1 MDATEKAKWIEEA
14 AKDKERFNRENA
26 AYIAK
31 QNGPSGQAQ
40 AEHSNVKL
48 AILANVEGASKQ
60 ADEGIDAESNARIND
75 RGTSMELDEKKR
87 KDEEDQGNGEIGREA
102 GKRNVVDATG
112 ETDVAQK
119 AKGKDFG
126 VRYKANPGSLVKQA
140 RGKGG
145 NKQLKGDEMNQG
157 GVIGGDVQ
165 SSSSSTSCPS
175 GNVSPSI
182 AKYFAFLFTQWS
194 GVRQV
199 GNCHDRH
206 LALLIEL
213 KIDMSGKSKR
223 LAERNPGA
231 SVEAMDRNFRRIW
244 KRRSSSR
251 PC

>member
-40 AEHSNVKL
+40 VGHSNVKQAGL
-48 AILANVEGASKQ
+48 AIVEGAPKQ
-60 ADEGIDAESNARIND
+60 ADEAIDGEINARSID
-75 RGTSMELDEKKR
+75 CGTSMELDEKKG

-231 SVEAMDRNFRRIW
+231 FVETMDSDFRRSW
-244 KRRSSSR
+244 KRRISSR

>member
-1 MDATEKAKWIEEA
+1 MKVRLQQTKW
-14 AKDKERFNRENA
+14 NRDEYQEMRASGHLKTDGVNVQ
-26 AYIAK
+26 YMPEH
-31 QNGPSGQAQ
+31 GPLSVWCKTQ
-40 AEHSNVKL
+40 
-48 AILANVEGASKQ
+48 
-60 ADEGIDAESNARIND
+60 
-75 RGTSMELDEKKR
+75 MEL
-87 KDEEDQGNGEIGREA
+87 A

-145 NKQLKGDEMNQG
+145 NKQLKGDEMNKG
-157 GVIGGDVQ
+157 GAIRGDVQ
-165 SSSSSTSCPS
+165 ASSGSTSCPS

-199 GNCHDRH
+199 GSCHDRR
-206 LALLIEL
+206 LALSIEL
-213 KIDMSGKSKR
+213 KIDISGKSKR
-223 LAERNPGA
+223 LAKRNPGA
-231 SVEAMDRNFRRIW
+231 VVEAMDRDFRRSWI
-244 KRRSSSR
+244 RRSSNR

>member
-60 ADEGIDAESNARIND
+60 ADEAIDGDMFARSID
-75 RGTSMELDEKKR
+75 CGTSMELDEKKG
-87 KDEEDQGNGEIGREA
+87 KDEEDQENGEFGNEA
-102 GKRNVVDATG
+102 GNRDAVDATG
-112 ETDVAQK
+112 KTDVAQK

-126 VRYKANPGSLVKQA
+126 VRYRANPASLVKQA

-199 GNCHDRH
+199 GNCHDRN
-206 LALLIEL
+206 LTFLTDL
-213 KIDMSGKSKR
+213 KIDVSGKSKR

-231 SVEAMDRNFRRIW
+231 FVEAMDRDFRRSW
-244 KRRSSSR
+244 KRRMSSR